1 VMPGKEDK
9 EDIPWAWIEK
19 ISKIV
24 RDSTTSLSP
33 DHDKI
38 LPVKLLPW
46 LYISDEKNALD
57 EKKLK
62 ELGITHVLSMNN
74 VNSYKANDVS
84 EFYKSLGI
92 VHQRVHALDE
102 EEYDLLDKHWD
113 GECLGFF
120 NRAFMI
126 FLDDKK
132 TEKDTVEEFKIIVH
146 CRSGM
151 NRSALVCCAAMLM
164 FDKQEDEEDDSSIK
178 RNNNVLDVVQ
188 HVLARRGTILTNQ
201 SFQEELCKFAA
212 KHGRLGEKPEGNS
225 NDDPAIRILNA
236 LNKKK

>member
-1 VMPGKEDK
+1 MPGKEDK

-19 ISKIV
+19 VSKIV

-33 DHDKI
+33 DYDKK

-46 LYISDEKNALD
+46 LYLSDEKNALD

-62 ELGITHVLSMNN
+62 ELRITHVLSMNR
-74 VNSYKANDVS
+74 VNSYTENNVLK
-84 EFYKSLGI
+84 FYKSLGI

-102 EEYDLLDKHWD
+102 EEYNLLDKHWD

-126 FLDDKK
+126 LSDDKK
-132 TEKDTVEEFKIIVH
+132 IEKDTVEELKIIVH
-146 CRSGM
+146 CKAGM
-151 NRSALVCCAAMLM
+151 NRSALVCCAAMLT
-164 FDKQEDEEDDSSIK
+164 FGKREDEEDDSNK

-212 KHGRLGEKPEGNS
+212 KHGRLGEKPEGIS
-225 NDDPAIRILNA
+225 NDDPAIRMLNA